1 MLMLMLEVGVAMT
14 VSGEVVGAISTLGCE
29 AGRFVGVK
37 PRLRLGG
44 TMTRMAA
51 KENW

>member
-14 VSGEVVGAISTLGCE
+14 VSGDVVGGMSTWGCE
-29 AGRFVGVK
+29 AGRFLEVN